1 MHADIKGALD
11 YMKKKPIPFKHRGI
25 SLSQN
30 QAKKVL
36 EYGLKKGYSTTAEF
50 SDNEIDEVLGWQKL

>member
-11 YMKKKPIPFKHRGI
+11 YMKKKPIRFEHRGVV
-25 SLSQN
+25 LLQN

-36 EYGLKKGYSTTAEF
+36 EYGLKKGYKTTGEL
-50 SDNEIDEVLGWQKL
+50 SDEEIDNLIKNMK